1 MLCTILNVNV
11 LTTDAWIS
19 EDKRLIVY
27 IFLFLVPPDIQI
39 EDSGKSVAPLKMEI
53 IGSRQKTEVDAV
65 TWVFSLWVKMRTASI
80 KELLSAFFVFI
91 SATKFSFN
99 LWLKS
104 ISSEQS
110 FFQWMCTDNSPK
122 LDHTRKHFKSAIAH
136 FFTDNSDFKLFQGRV
151 PSNDKSVL

>member
-19 EDKRLIVY
+19 EDKRLLLIVY

-80 KELLSAFFVFI
+80 KEVLSAFFVFYLCN
-91 SATKFSFN
+91 K
-99 LWLKS
+99 
-104 ISSEQS
+104 
-110 FFQWMCTDNSPK
+110 
-122 LDHTRKHFKSAIAH
+122 
-136 FFTDNSDFKLFQGRV
+136 V
-151 PSNDKSVL
+151 